1 MNKIKIFYLKYGK
14 DNQNNYTSKCKSIN
28 IGRCLATIKFGLTK
42 GRYPEKS
49 VRIMLNLLQNTKAN
63 DEAKK
68 LNPEKLVIKK
78 CICSSSQ
85 WRKKKNLY
93 AHGSINAFCSSNCH
107 AEILCEELKENV
119 KKEKKEGEKKETR
132 FISPMK
138 HVRRAIAKNLGS
150 QKYVKVGGK
159 K

>member
-1 MNKIKIFYLKYGK
+1 M
-14 DNQNNYTSKCKSIN
+14 YTYSRFDHSV
-28 IGRCLATIKFGLTK
+28 GRCSATIKFGLTK
-42 GRYPEKS
+42 GRYPEKRD
-49 VRIMLNLLQNTKAN
+49 RIMLNLLQNTKAN

-68 LNPEKLVIKK
+68 LNPEKLLIKK

-107 AEILCEELKENV
+107 VEILCEELKEKV

-138 HVRRAIAKNLGS
+138 HVGRAIAKNLGS